1 MEARMVFGWLN
12 RKFEK
17 SQRDEVERFL
27 VSTRGADTE
36 VVDMIHGYTMFW
48 AAFYSDLS
56 IDLYN
61 LEDYLPNNLLFPA
74 QLVKHIKLQ
83 QSENNQP
90 SATGLMV
97 WLYSARALMYPEL
110 RLSGRQLWG
119 ELSRSTFRA
128 DQFVEHLAERTGLLA
143 YRFDRLRVPEGLQA
157 DGY

>member
-1 MEARMVFGWLN
+1 MVFGWLN

-17 SQRDEVERFL
+17 IQRDEVDRFII
-27 VSTRGADTE
+27 STRGADTE

-56 IDLYN
+56 INLYS
-61 LEDYLPNNLLFPA
+61 LDDYLPSNLLFPV
-74 QLVKHIKLQ
+74 QLTKHIKLQ

-110 RLSGRQLWG
+110 RLSGRHLWG
-119 ELSRSTFRA
+119 ELKRSTFGA
-128 DQFVEHLAERTGLLA
+128 DQFARHLAAQTGFLT
-143 YRFDRLRVPEGLQA
+143 YKFDRSRVPEGLQVE
-157 DGY
+157 GY